1 MKKFVVL
8 FSLLSLSIST
18 FAADRER
25 GFKRGRFHQRGN
37 EHSER
42 VNSLAVGNAN
52 YGGNGCPQGTMRAV
66 FAPDNLSFT
75 LIFDQFIADVTENK
89 RGRRDVMT
97 CDTLIPMQIPA
108 GMQMEITR
116 VDYRGFVSLPDRAR
130 ARLHSVFNFRGRGGD
145 RDRLNLRFDFQ
156 GPVMDNYEISSDV
169 MNGGTNT
176 EISPCGG
183 SSQLRIMNQLHVVS
197 PSKQPASAT
206 VDSIDGA
213 AHATYYVNWRRC
225 N

>member
-1 MKKFVVL
+1 MRKLIVL
-8 FSLLSLSIST
+8 VSLLSLSVSAL
-18 FAADRER
+18 AADRER

-37 EHSER
+37 ERSER
-42 VNSLAVGNAN
+42 VNNLAVGNAIHS
-52 YGGNGCPQGTMRAV
+52 GNACPQGTMRAV

-75 LIFDQFIADVTENK
+75 LIFDQFIADVAENK

-97 CDTLIPMQIPA
+97 CDTLIPVQIPT

-145 RDRLNLRFDFQ
+145 RDRINLRYEFQ

-169 MNGGTNT
+169 MNGGAQT
-176 EISPCGG
+176 ETSPCGG
-183 SSQLRIMNQLHVVS
+183 NSQLRIMTQLNVVS
-197 PSKQPASAT
+197 PGKQPASAT

-213 AHATYYVNWRRC
+213 AHAVYYVNWRRC
-225 N
+225 Q

>member
-1 MKKFVVL
+1 MRKFIVL
-8 FSLLSLSIST
+8 ISLLSLSAATS
-18 FAADRER
+18 AADRER

-37 EHSER
+37 ERSER
-42 VNSLAVGNAN
+42 VNNLSVGNAN

-75 LIFDQFIADVTENK
+75 LIFDQFIADVADK
-89 RGRRDVMT
+89 QRRRRDVMS
-97 CDTLIPMQIPA
+97 CDTLIPIQIPS

-116 VDYRGFVSLPDRAR
+116 VDYRGFVSLPERAR

-145 RDRLNLRFDFQ
+145 RDRINLRYEFQ

-169 MNGGTNT
+169 MNGGAQT
-176 EISPCGG
+176 ETSPCGG
-183 SSQLRIMNQLHVVS
+183 NSQLRILTQMNVIS
-197 PSKQPASAT
+197 PTHQPASAT

-213 AHATYYVNWRRC
+213 AHAIYYMNWRRC